1 MLLWELSLAGTTNL
15 ALTAK
20 KEDKIRLNFY
30 YCIVKN
36 SLKGPKTNLP
46 PVNADPFAA
55 PKVDEAT
62 KIGITQAITP

>member
-20 KEDKIRLNFY
+20 REGKIPLNFH

-36 SLKGPKTNLP
+36 SLKGPKNNLP
-46 PVNADPFAA
+46 PLNADPFAA

-62 KIGITQAITP
+62 KIGITKAITP

>member
-1 MLLWELSLAGTTNL
+1 MVVVAGTTIFVI
-15 ALTAK
+15 TAK
-20 KEDKIRLNFY
+20 QDDKIRFNFY

-46 PVNADPFAA
+46 PLNADPFAA

-62 KIGITQAITP
+62 KVVITKAITP